1 MNDQRALEDQLNELE
16 HLAAKYG
23 LYDAQDWLRTA
34 RARKVE
40 VVAVHEALKRGK
52 ETELVFTLIHTVLV
66 SYEGRKTPCTRERA
80 ISIFE
85 ADKKLRLVKVSEE
98 GRVHYIMRDDTGRTY
113 EMYAQRL

>member
-1 MNDQRALEDQLNELE
+1 MNDQRALEDQLDELE
-16 HLAAKYG
+16 HLAAKNG

-40 VVAVHEALKRGK
+40 VVPVHEALKRGK
-52 ETELVFTLIHTVLV
+52 ETELAFTLIHTVLV
-66 SYEGRKTPCTRERA
+66 DHDGRKTPCTRERA

-85 ADKKLRLVKVSEE
+85 ADKKLRVVKVTQGDRS
-98 GRVHYIMRDDTGRTY
+98 HYIMRDDTGRTY